1 MLMHHIGRF
10 KHPRCGRKTAAVGG
24 VAVLLTGLVT
34 AWGIGAAAPS
44 LAQSPPASIH
54 SSAEQSTMTSPYIFL
69 VQKLSPAVVNVRVDR
84 VAKTVSPWSRIP
96 EGLFRDFF
104 GRPDLYPNRPDQGA
118 ASGVLISS
126 DGYILTNNHVVENAR
141 EVSVTLDDRRE
152 FKARIIGKD
161 AKTDLAV
168 LKIDAGK
175 DLPAAVM
182 GDSERLMVGEWV
194 LAVGNPFGLSH
205 TVTSGI
211 VSAKGRVIGAGPY
224 DDFIQTD
231 ASINPGNSGGPLF
244 NMRGEVVGINTA
256 IIPHGQGIG
265 FAIPINTAKPLIPQL
280 VEKGTVTR
288 GFLGVSIQSVTPDLA
303 EALKISDGS
312 GALVTDVIPDGPG
325 HKAGIRRGDVIIS
338 YDGRMVRDSRDLPAL
353 VAATPVG
360 KEVRVT
366 VVRDGGTEQVIA
378 KIAKLDP
385 DDTEIDPDTEPARGK
400 WGLQLQ
406 DLTPDAARRF
416 GMKGGDGAVVVGVQP
431 GSSADKA
438 SIRRGDIILEV
449 NRQPVG
455 SAQEAV
461 DAITG
466 NGSGNRLLL
475 LVRAEQGSRY
485 VVLKQ

>member
-1 MLMHHIGRF
+1 M
-10 KHPRCGRKTAAVGG
+10 
-24 VAVLLTGLVT
+24 
-34 AWGIGAAAPS
+34 
-44 LAQSPPASIH
+44 
-54 SSAEQSTMTSPYIFL
+54 
-69 VQKLSPAVVNVRVDR
+69 
-84 VAKTVSPWSRIP
+84 
-96 EGLFRDFF
+96 
-104 GRPDLYPNRPDQGA
+104 
-118 ASGVLISS
+118 
-126 DGYILTNNHVVENAR
+126 
-141 EVSVTLDDRRE
+141 
-152 FKARIIGKD
+152 
-161 AKTDLAV
+161 
-168 LKIDAGK
+168 
-175 DLPAAVM
+175 
-182 GDSERLMVGEWV
+182 
-194 LAVGNPFGLSH
+194 
-205 TVTSGI
+205 
-211 VSAKGRVIGAGPY
+211 IGAGPY

-325 HKAGIRRGDVIIS
+325 NKAGIRRGDVIIS
-338 YDGRMVRDSRDLPAL
+338 FDGRMVRDSHDLPAL

-360 KEVRVT
+360 KEVGVT

-378 KIAKLDP
+378 KIARLDP
-385 DDTEIDPDTEPARGK
+385 DDTDIDPDTEPARGK

-416 GMKGGDGAVVVGVQP
+416 GMKGGDGAVVVEVQP

-455 SAQEAV
+455 SAREAV

-466 NGSGNRLLL
+466 SGSGNRLLL

>member
-1 MLMHHIGRF
+1 MLMHHIGCF

-54 SSAEQSTMTSPYIFL
+54 SSAEQSAMTSPYIFL

-84 VAKTVSPWSRIP
+84 VAKAVSPWSRIP

-168 LKIDAGK
+168 LKIDAGR

-338 YDGRMVRDSRDLPAL
+338 FDGRMVRDSHDLPAL
-353 VAATPVG
+353 VA
-360 KEVRVT
+360 
-366 VVRDGGTEQVIA
+366 
-378 KIAKLDP
+378 
-385 DDTEIDPDTEPARGK
+385 PDTEPARGK

-416 GMKGGDGAVVVGVQP
+416 GMKGGDGAVVVEVQP

-455 SAQEAV
+455 SAREAV

-466 NGSGNRLLL
+466 SGSGNRLLL